1 MKTFTKYRGQLYKYL
16 VVFNSPDKVTELA
29 GYKEMYNYLCEAV
42 TWCRVSSVRA
52 GRGEGNNGDI
62 IDNQVTPPFV
72 QTDSC

>member
-1 MKTFTKYRGQLYKYL
+1 M
-16 VVFNSPDKVTELA
+16 TELA